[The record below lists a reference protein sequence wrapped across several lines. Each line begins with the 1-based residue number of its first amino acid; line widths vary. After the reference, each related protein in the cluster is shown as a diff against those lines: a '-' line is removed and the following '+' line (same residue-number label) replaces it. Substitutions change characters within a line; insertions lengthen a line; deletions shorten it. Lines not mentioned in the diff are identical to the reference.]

1 MAPQKYTDDGDVDIE
16 GRGSDERDRLLP
28 LPKSSKYHSNKPAK
42 HTRNRSISMDESLTS
57 SNILRLRQQ
66 ADSVGRA
73 ISASVRPITDS
84 IRDGALG
91 VEFAN
96 IREALG
102 DHLHEAD
109 NDEDFF
115 LEMNLTKNM
124 SILPDKK
131 AIVGA
136 VEEMRDALHLS
147 KRPLTAEVG
156 EDEDEEGVKG
166 APLKEPEAAH
176 IPLSAYLTLAS
187 AVAALSS
194 IGPFLAAQKGVD
206 AEMKI
211 VWRFQGTALLLA
223 PFAIRE
229 LVVSGIPPLSIAQ
242 WGTFLLAAASYSVLC
257 VAFAMSIQF
266 TTVSNAT
273 ILTNSQS
280 ILLVAGK
287 MLVGHQVVFLEGL
300 GVFVAFTGAILA
312 GKEAADAEDT
322 DESALLS
329 LWGDALGIISSI
341 GGIGY
346 IVLGKSLRSTMP
358 VLLFMV
364 LNMAVASI
372 LILLF
377 MLANGKDISLDRH
390 VNHGVWGWMNL
401 QPDRLPLELA
411 TVFVCNVLGTMGYVR
426 AFKYFSSLIIA
437 VAALMEPVV
446 AAFTAVAMGVG
457 VLPGLE
463 GWIGNVLVILGTL
476 AVLYPTIERSNAAV
490 GH

>member
-1 MAPQKYTDDGDVDIE
+1 MAPQKYNDDDDLE
-16 GRGSDERDRLLP
+16 GRGGGERDTLLP
-28 LPKSSKYHSNKPAK
+28 LPKVSSKYDSNKPGR
-42 HTRNRSISMDESLTS
+42 HTRNRSISMDEGIG
-57 SNILRLRQQ
+57 ILRLRQH
-66 ADSVGRA
+66 ANSVRQT
-73 ISASVRPITDS
+73 ISASVRPIADS

-91 VEFAN
+91 AEFGN
-96 IREALG
+96 IKDALG

-115 LEMNLTKNM
+115 LEMNLTKNL
-124 SILPDKK
+124 SILPDKR
-131 AIVGA
+131 AIMGA

-147 KRPLTAEVG
+147 RRPPTVEV
-156 EDEDEEGVKG
+156 EEEEEEGVG
-166 APLKEPEAAH
+166 VEETPLKEGEPAH
-176 IPLSAYLTLAS
+176 IPLSAYLTLGS

-194 IGPFLAAQKGVD
+194 IGPFLAAQKDVD

-229 LVVSGIPPLSIAQ
+229 LVVTGIPPLSIAQ

-257 VAFAMSIQF
+257 VAFAMSINY
-266 TTVSNAT
+266 TTVANAT

-287 MLVGHQVVFLEGL
+287 MLVGHRVVFLEAF

-390 VNHGVWGWMNL
+390 VNHGIWGWMNL

-437 VAALMEPVV
+437 VSSVS
-446 AAFTAVAMGVG
+446 
-457 VLPGLE
+457 
-463 GWIGNVLVILGTL
+463 NVLEASQLSFIALHMTHTHRRL
-476 AVLYPTIERSNAAV
+476 ACNAYQFHTII
-490 GH
+490 